1 MKLRL
6 KSGAS
11 QKRRKGVEVVEVVE
25 VVEAMDILTYI
36 INHKST

>member
-11 QKRRKGVEVVEVVE
+11 QKRRKVVEVVEVALE
-25 VVEAMDILTYI
+25 VVEAMDILT
-36 INHKST
+36 